1 LWKKNKARTFK
12 VDSGERAAKYRSF
25 GEKELDCFVFLRKGE
40 EEDEE
45 GAWFDFG

>member
-1 LWKKNKARTFK
+1 VEKKIKLAPLRLIR
-12 VDSGERAAKYRSF
+12 ERAAKYRPF

-45 GAWFDFG
+45 GGGFDFG